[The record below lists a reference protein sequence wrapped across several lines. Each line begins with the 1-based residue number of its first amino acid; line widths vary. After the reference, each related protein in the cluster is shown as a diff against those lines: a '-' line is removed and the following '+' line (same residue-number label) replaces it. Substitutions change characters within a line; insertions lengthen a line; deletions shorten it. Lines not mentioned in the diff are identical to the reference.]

1 MAYSEFTLRKVRQ
14 DLGVHIQEGGRF
26 LGEIPPILP
35 DELLRQELDEG
46 VPLVLARGSEKA
58 RSEWIINPVL
68 TAVRRLLDRQVS
80 LFSGDDFTVD
90 PTIGLNGICDFV
102 ISKSPTQLEIEAP
115 AIIIIEAKKENL
127 NGGLGQCIA
136 EMVGA
141 QIFNQTNGK
150 SISTIYGSVTSGT
163 AWKFLKLESKTVTI
177 DLTEYPLPPVE
188 QILAMLIWMIQNG
201 SEKIEDKT

>member
-14 DLGVHIQEGGRF
+14 DLAVHIQEGGRF
-26 LGEIPPILP
+26 LREIPPIPP

-80 LFSGDDFTVD
+80 LFSGEDFTVD
-90 PTIGLNGICDFV
+90 STIGLNGICDFV

-115 AIIIIEAKKENL
+115 AIVIIEAKKENL

-141 QIFNQTNGK
+141 QIFNQTNGN
-150 SISTIYGSVTSGT
+150 SIPTIYGSVTSGT
-163 AWKFLKLESKTVTI
+163 AWKFLKLESKIATI

-188 QILAMLIWMIQNG
+188 QILGMLIWMIQNCH
-201 SEKIEDKT
+201 ENTEDKT